1 MPDFVLHRMLL
12 MCYVDYAIVFL
23 AAALALGLCS
33 YMLFRTRSFL
43 SAQFLRAVGESA
55 LLMLAVRRCQLSIDE
70 NQPDWGVGA
79 TDLAWSGFQALAPV
93 LLFLIILWL
102 EHRLIRTMRMS
113 SSADVVGS

>member
-12 MCYVDYAIVFL
+12 MCYVDFAIVSF

-55 LLMLAVRRCQLSIDE
+55 LLMLAVRRCQLTIDE
-70 NQPDWGVGA
+70 NQPEWGVGA

-93 LLFLIILWL
+93 LLFLFIIWL
-102 EHRLIRTMRMS
+102 EHRSIRTMRVS
-113 SSADVVGS
+113 LLADGMGT